1 MAWKQLVTPNINVPG
16 QSGGCLAYVDDG
28 VNPPYRQP
36 TAQASWDYNVA
47 TNVAH
52 LNEEPPNNVW
62 VPIYYSID
70 NGKYAGYGHVAWFYS
85 NGTTTKIYDSE
96 FACGNRTTPY
106 SSGAELLRYMGWQM
120 RYLGWSESLDG
131 LRIVSND
138 GKPTPPSPGG
148 GGKATST
155 GPKGKALIKDF
166 EKCVLTAYDNNDG
179 MITIGWGHAE
189 PKGNTNL
196 VAGVTRWSQAQA
208 DSTFESDLKKYEKA
222 VNDYFTRSFNQNQFD
237 AMVSF
242 TYNLGV
248 GVFAN
253 DGWDRNASNEYI
265 LASLPKYIN
274 KGSAHEPGLVR
285 RRNAEIALFNTP
297 VSGGGS
303 ETDEGEIEMILY
315 KVNDKNSKMNGSI
328 WMFNGEQLT
337 RLDGVS
343 AAKFAKNFKTTDV
356 NQAEMSSFKN
366 IGFRTVG
373 EFKY

>member
-16 QSGGCLAYVDDG
+16 YSGGCLAYVDDG
-28 VNPPYRQP
+28 VNPPNRKP

-52 LNEEPPNNVW
+52 PNEEPPNNVW
-62 VPIYYSID
+62 VPVYYSID
-70 NGKYAGYGHVAWFYS
+70 NGPWAGYGHVAWFYS

-131 LRIVSND
+131 LRMVSND
-138 GKPTPPSPGG
+138 GSPNPPTPGD

-155 GPKGKALIKDF
+155 GPKGKVLIKDF

-189 PKGNTNL
+189 PKGYTNL
-196 VAGVTRWSQAQA
+196 VAGVTRWTQAQA
-208 DSTFESDLKKYEKA
+208 DSAFENDIKKYEKA

-248 GVFAN
+248 GIFAN
-253 DGWDRNASNEYI
+253 DGWDKNASNEYI

-274 KGSAHEPGLVR
+274 KGSAHEQGLIR

-297 VSGGGS
+297 VSGGS
-303 ETDEGEIEMILY
+303 ETNKGEIEMYLIMTIDTKNWYVSNGVQCKWIKSERFLNNFQNDFGKLNLPVDKMYSTELY
-315 KVNDKNSKMNGSI
+315 K
-328 WMFNGEQLT
+328 
-337 RLDGVS
+337 
-343 AAKFAKNFKTTDV
+343 
-356 NQAEMSSFKN
+356 
-366 IGFRTVG
+366 
-373 EFKY
+373 EFPKDTIIVK

>member
-1 MAWKQLVTPNINVPG
+1 MVSNNDVLGWLKANQGKGYDFDGVWNVQCMDLINQVTVSFFGVNITAGKTYPPEVWAGALPSGWTKHSTSQPG
-16 QSGGCLAYVDDG
+16 DIFVTFACPATPVGHIGFIAEDNSHVYDQNGTSQNDPITYRNGYDGCYLGFIRPPYSGGSG
-28 VNPPYRQP
+28 GTQPP
-36 TAQASWDYNVA
+36 T
-47 TNVAH
+47 
-52 LNEEPPNNVW
+52 
-62 VPIYYSID
+62 
-70 NGKYAGYGHVAWFYS
+70 
-85 NGTTTKIYDSE
+85 
-96 FACGNRTTPY
+96 
-106 SSGAELLRYMGWQM
+106 
-120 RYLGWSESLDG
+120 
-131 LRIVSND
+131 
-138 GKPTPPSPGG
+138 G